1 MGLGPFDS
9 FSFPDVYTRT
19 LNEAP
24 TATAAGDLRIPA
36 FIGVA
41 DETIP
46 RNNYEMIR
54 GSSSMADNKITKE
67 NVSSKFTGANRNFTV
82 TYYPIVKGDGNG
94 TTTTDTNNVIVYVN
108 DESVAVSSVNGTT
121 GEIYLVNIP
130 AVDDVI
136 LCTYYFKKQDT
147 LHTDEDLSDQ
157 VDGTR
162 LIFRTHYVPI
172 VSGNG
177 GGITT
182 TTTSHVTVKVNNVA
196 VTVSALDGDSGQ
208 ITLAVAPTIGQ
219 TVTATYYSNEHQD
232 TSDILPSP
240 WVSSLEKVGY
250 SPGVSDFVDTVDFV
264 LDTTGNFSTINWGHS
279 YNVASGQATIGGE
292 AFDDT
297 QITGTLFDNRNFRR
311 LATGTVD
318 STNATFTIEAT
329 PNGGQGL
336 GFTTDNPDLVTAYHG
351 TSPTDA
357 TVVDVLQL
365 DAAAKTVLLATPPTT
380 GELVYV
386 TQYSNL
392 LPDDTWTLTDTTTGA
407 VGVGTYEV
415 EGANAGVAMDVLWST
430 SDTTVA
436 DPDFSSENVT
446 YPSGTGAGN
455 SDAQVAPGY
464 ALQETVSLTFAD
476 ATTFTVGSSV
486 ANGSGSGGDNTGY
499 LNQTY
504 IDVVTGFRVT
514 ILEGNLV
521 VYQPPGPDR
530 TDVLGYTVDS
540 EFVTSAV
547 QSRAIPGLRLRV
559 ANTTDIVVGDTATV
573 TTYNL
578 SGAEPNIGDF
588 YYVNFKESVQFD
600 SNGLTDAVLYSQE
613 NALLAAT
620 GGLTINNK
628 LGLAGHLA
636 FMNGTSTI
644 AVLQIEKTTGT
655 DDAPAS
661 RYIAGIDYFNE
672 PMTGGVKP
680 TLMEPLTTNTSVLAY
695 LKTSNLIQSGIRYG
709 NEHMSYFGF
718 PNNTTPAAAQVY
730 ARAVNSERMIGIY
743 PDGAITSI
751 VDELG
756 NEVEFLV
763 DGSYMAA
770 AVAGRDTSPAF
781 DVAEP
786 LTRKPIVGFNRL
798 FRRMDSVTSVQTANS
813 GLTLFEET
821 AAGIQIKFA
830 LTTDISSPLTRT
842 PSVVRT
848 KDFVQRGSRSIL
860 QPYIGKKN
868 LIGRKSEIEK
878 TLKSYLSALKGASII
893 TAYTGVKAEQDA
905 NDPTIINVVAYYS
918 PVLPVLW
925 IVITYNLRM
934 NI

>member
-46 RNNYEMIR
+46 IPNYEMIR

-67 NVSSKFTGANRNFTV
+67 NVSSQFTGSNRNFTV
-82 TYYPIVKGDGNG
+82 SYYPIVKGDGNG
-94 TTTTDTNNVIVYVN
+94 TTTTDTNNVIVYIN
-108 DESVAVSSVNGTT
+108 NESVAVSSVHGTT

-130 AVDDVI
+130 AVDDVV
-136 LCTYYFKKQDT
+136 LCTYYFKKHDT
-147 LHTDEDLSDQ
+147 LHTEEDLTDQ
-157 VDGTR
+157 VDGVR
-162 LIFRTHYVPI
+162 VIFRSHYVPI
-172 VSGNG
+172 VQGDG

-182 TTTSHVTVKVNNVA
+182 TSTSHVIAKVNNVA
-196 VTVSALDGDSGQ
+196 VTVSAVDGDSGQ
-208 ITLAVAPTIGQ
+208 VTLAVAPTVGQ
-219 TVTATYYSNEHQD
+219 TLTLTYYSNEHQD
-232 TSDILPSP
+232 TADILPSP
-240 WVSSLEKVGY
+240 WVSSLDKVGY
-250 SPGVSDFVDTVDFV
+250 SPGGSDFVDGVDFV

-279 YNVASGQATIGGE
+279 YKVAAGQTTIGGKV
-292 AFDDT
+292 FDDT
-297 QITGTLFDNRNFRR
+297 QITGTSLFDNHNFRR
-311 LATGTVD
+311 AATGGSVD
-318 STNATFTIEAT
+318 GTNAIFTMEAT
-329 PNGGQGL
+329 PKSGSGL
-336 GFTTDNPDLVTAYHG
+336 GIDTDDPSLVTAFHG
-351 TSPTDA
+351 ISPSDA
-357 TVVDVLQL
+357 TVVDVIQL
-365 DAAAKTVLLATPPTT
+365 DAVAKSVVLATPPAV
-380 GELVYV
+380 GESVYV

-392 LPDDTWTLTDTTTGA
+392 LPDDTWTLTDTTSGA
-407 VGVGTYEV
+407 SGVGIYSM

-430 SDTTVA
+430 TDTTVA
-436 DPDFSSENVT
+436 DPDFAAENVT
-446 YPSGTGAGN
+446 YPNGTGPGS
-455 SDAQVAPGY
+455 SDAQVMPGF
-464 ALQETVSLTFAD
+464 AVLETVSLTFAD
-476 ATTFTVGSSV
+476 ATTYTVGSSN

-504 IDVVTGFRVT
+504 IDTVTGLRVT
-514 ILEGNLV
+514 VNQGNLV
-521 VYQPPGPDR
+521 AYVPG
-530 TDVLGYTVDS
+530 DVLGYTVDS
-540 EFVTSAV
+540 EFVTS
-547 QSRAIPGLRLRV
+547 STPTRAIPGLRTRV
-559 ANTTDIVVGDTATV
+559 ANTTDIVVGDTATIN
-573 TTYNL
+573 TYNL
-578 SGAEPNIGDF
+578 SGAEPSIGDF
-588 YYVNFKESVQFD
+588 YYVDFRESLQFD
-600 SNGLTDAVLYSQE
+600 SEGLTKAVLYSQE
-613 NALLAAT
+613 NLLLAAT

-636 FMNGTSTI
+636 FMNGTSAI
-644 AVLQIEKTTGT
+644 ALLQIEKTSGA
-655 DDAPAS
+655 DDAPTS
-661 RYIAGIDYFNE
+661 RYISGIDYFNE

-680 TLMEPLTTNTSVLAY
+680 VLMEPLTTNTQVLAY

-730 ARAVNSERMIGIY
+730 ARAMNTERMTGIY
-743 PDGAITSI
+743 PDGAVTSI

-756 NEVEFLV
+756 NEVEYLV
-763 DGSYMAA
+763 DGSFMAA

-798 FRRMDSVTSVQTANS
+798 FRRMDSVVSAQTANS

-830 LTTDISSPLTRT
+830 LTTDISSVLTRT

-860 QPYIGKKN
+860 QPYIGRKN
-868 LIGRKSEIEK
+868 LVGRKSEIEK
-878 TLKSYLSALKGASII
+878 TLKSYLSALKTAHII
-893 TAYTGVKAEQDA
+893 TAYTGIKAEQDA

-925 IVITYNLRM
+925 IVITYNLRT